1 MGTTGFERVARARV
15 ARYRRE
21 SDPSATAILSTFFGE
36 IVEPRDVLVPV
47 SSVAAVVA
55 DLGISERLVRTS
67 LSRLVADGLL
77 EGRRV
82 GRRSAYGVAPDA
94 RQMFGTVRARI
105 FGAPTSTW
113 GGWWTLVI
121 VDPTGGDG
129 DRRAR
134 LRAELRWQGLTTL
147 SPNVLAS
154 PVVDPP
160 AVLSTVERHGD
171 LGVIVMRS
179 QLVEGGPVS
188 GPVLAARALPLDDL
202 AAQHQRCIE
211 HLAPLE
217 RAVGDPSPAT
227 ALALRLL
234 LISEYRRLVLA
245 DPGLP
250 AELLPDSW
258 RAARTREIVA
268 SVFHRV
274 LEPSERRLAEVC
286 PTLDGLLPS
295 APCSSIGRF
304 APAHET

>member
-1 MGTTGFERVARARV
+1 MGTTGFERAARARV
-15 ARYRRE
+15 ARYRRD
-21 SDPSATAILSTFFGE
+21 SDPSATTILSTFFGE

-47 SSVAAVVA
+47 SSIAAVVA

-67 LSRLVADGLL
+67 LSRLVAEGLL
-77 EGRRV
+77 EARRI

-94 RQMFGTVRARI
+94 REMFRTVRARI
-105 FGAPTSTW
+105 FAARTSSW

-121 VDPTGGDG
+121 VDPAGGDG

-160 AVLSTVERHGD
+160 AVLSTVDRHGD

-188 GPVLAARALPLDDL
+188 APALAARALPLDDL
-202 AAQHQRCIE
+202 AADHHHCIQD
-211 HLAPLE
+211 LALLD
-217 RAVGDPSPAT
+217 RALGDPSPAT

-234 LISEYRRLVLA
+234 VISEYRRLVLA

-250 AELLPDSW
+250 DELLPDGW
-258 RAARTREIVA
+258 PAARTREIVA
-268 SVFHRV
+268 RLFDRV

-286 PTLDGLLPS
+286 PTFDGLLPPAS
-295 APCSSIGRF
+295 CSNTGGF
-304 APAHET
+304 APPDDK